1 MARTRSQSTKVNIPI
16 VKLEDD
22 NHHDYTLEA
31 IKQQQQQQQ
40 PPLKKLKLGSYSN
53 YTTSMIKRKINSLR
67 PSYNSPK
74 CKTKTSVN
82 TKIENISNSVTSNL
96 QNVDFLQQQVETIH
110 KFQIL
115 QNFNI
120 DLKTIKILTSNLDE
134 YNGHD
139 LKLIETLQTDD
150 QDMTKFYEFYDIK
163 PPILEPEQH
172 ISTTEQQDDIPFL

>member
-31 IKQQQQQQQ
+31 IKQQQQQQ

-74 CKTKTSVN
+74 CKTNTSLN

-96 QNVDFLQQQVETIH
+96 QNVDFYNNKLKPYINF
-110 KFQIL
+110 KFC
-115 QNFNI
+115 
-120 DLKTIKILTSNLDE
+120 KIL
-134 YNGHD
+134 
-139 LKLIETLQTDD
+139 I
-150 QDMTKFYEFYDIK
+150 
-163 PPILEPEQH
+163 
-172 ISTTEQQDDIPFL
+172 